1 MQKERHEA
9 IMKINKQWILGL
21 LAISLSYPLA
31 SEEVL
36 TVENAKSIITQ
47 QHLNLDTALKAAQ
60 ASLESC
66 GSQGI
71 AVSVSVVD
79 TNGLLK
85 VLLKA
90 DAASPLSTGLS
101 EKKAFTAANFKRDTT
116 LLADRSDT
124 AVGRSEGILMSAG
137 GVLITID
144 EVNYGAIGVSGSAS
158 GAKDDECAKAGLL
171 AITSSLKSVLTESK
185 ESAEKETAPELK

>member
-1 MQKERHEA
+1 MRQQERHEA

-79 TNGLLK
+79 NNGLLK

-101 EKKAFTAANFKRDTT
+101 EKKAFTAANFK
-116 LLADRSDT
+116 
-124 AVGRSEGILMSAG
+124 
-137 GVLITID
+137 
-144 EVNYGAIGVSGSAS
+144 N
-158 GAKDDECAKAGLL
+158 DECAKAGLL